1 MKPEDI
7 FGHGSVRPR
16 NWRVLRPLKVLAP
29 GTSLRR
35 RVGYSLLV
43 VRLVLAPVIFI
54 AIYYLVVMGRLVDR
68 IVNVDAQVSTLAESL
83 SIEMLNARRM
93 ELNYFLLGD
102 SQDLNASR
110 ASLDAM
116 QQTSGQCE
124 ALQPGDRAA
133 VREIRTELATY
144 RQSLDEAV
152 ARAATSRLSVSERF
166 RKLVMAYE
174 GNFDKVLARSRRE
187 SRAQLLEDL
196 RDQSGSFDSQVANA
210 LAAGNPELRGTTQ
223 ALEASSNRILQL
235 SADLEKRSRD
245 DVRGDHLEA
254 RRLVRRAE
262 LVLLI
267 VSPLV
272 ILLSIIVGI
281 ILPRQVVKPL
291 MDLKAAV
298 DHASAGHYG
307 IEFDIQG
314 KGEVAQLA
322 RSVRDLI
329 EHASEKAEE
338 SKTHRSG

>member
-1 MKPEDI
+1 MKSPDI
-7 FGHGSVRPR
+7 FGYERTRHL

-43 VRLVLAPVIFI
+43 VRVVLAPVIFI

-102 SQDLNASR
+102 SADLSASR

-116 QQTSGQCE
+116 QQTLRQCE
-124 ALQPGDRAA
+124 DLQPGDRAA
-133 VREIRTELATY
+133 VGQVRAEITTY
-144 RQSLDEAV
+144 RQSLEEAV
-152 ARAATSRLSVSERF
+152 AKAATSRPSVSERF
-166 RKLVMAYE
+166 RKVVMAYE
-174 GNFDKVLARSRRE
+174 TNLDKVLARSRHE
-187 SRAQLLEDL
+187 SRIQLLQDL

-210 LAAGNPELRGTTQ
+210 LAAGNPELRETTQ

-235 SADLEKRSRD
+235 SAELEARSWDAVRRD
-245 DVRGDHLEA
+245 HVEA

-272 ILLSIIVGI
+272 ILLSVLVGI

-298 DHASAGHYG
+298 DHAAGGDYG

-322 RSVRDLI
+322 RSVRELI

-338 SKTHRSG
+338 SKAHRSG